1 MPKNERTWL
10 SVTGTSLSDLK
21 ITYCKSQKTASSKTE
36 VEAPVN
42 VNFINFQISACLL
55 TNSVIFSL
63 NVFLFSAVIA
73 SSVYTDEAITAE
85 NKNTFKENITEF
97 VNKHAE
103 IWKFIKFTFTGASTS
118 VLELAVF
125 WLLQYVIFK
134 SLNEVPVTDNQVLSF
149 LGIEYKGYMYSYFIS
164 AVIGYAAAYVMN
176 RKLTFKADANP
187 VLSTILYI
195 IMVVC
200 TIAFNTWFGS
210 FLGTLIKNS
219 GHDSVFIVLLTKL
232 IVMTVPTLWTYPL
245 NRFVIHRKKKAWF
258 WVAIFNI
265 INL

>member
-1 MPKNERTWL
+1 MKNN
-10 SVTGTSLSDLK
+10 
-21 ITYCKSQKTASSKTE
+21 I
-36 VEAPVN
+36 
-42 VNFINFQISACLL
+42 I
-55 TNSVIFSL
+55 
-63 NVFLFSAVIA
+63 
-73 SSVYTDEAITAE
+73 YTDESLAGDS
-85 NKNTFKENITEF
+85 KNTFKDKIIKF

-125 WLLQYVIFK
+125 WVLQYVVFK
-134 SLNEVPVTDNQVLSF
+134 SLNEVPVTDNAVLSF

-164 AVIGYAAAYVMN
+164 AVIGYAAAYIMN

-187 VLSTILYI
+187 ILSTVLYT
-195 IMVVC
+195 IMVIC
-200 TIAFNTWFGS
+200 TITFNTWFGS

-258 WVAIFNI
+258 CIFSFI
-265 INL
+265 IIK

>member
-1 MPKNERTWL
+1 MKNN
-10 SVTGTSLSDLK
+10 
-21 ITYCKSQKTASSKTE
+21 I
-36 VEAPVN
+36 
-42 VNFINFQISACLL
+42 I
-55 TNSVIFSL
+55 
-63 NVFLFSAVIA
+63 
-73 SSVYTDEAITAE
+73 YTDESLAGDS
-85 NKNTFKENITEF
+85 KNTFKDKIIKF

-125 WLLQYVIFK
+125 WVLQYVVFK
-134 SLNEVPVTDNQVLSF
+134 SLNEVPVTDNAVLSF

-164 AVIGYAAAYVMN
+164 AVIGYAAAYIMN

-187 VLSTILYI
+187 ILSTVLYA
-195 IMVVC
+195 IMVIC
-200 TIAFNTWFGS
+200 TITFNTWFGS

-245 NRFVIHRKKKAWF
+245 NRFVIHRKKKA
-258 WVAIFNI
+258 
-265 INL
+265 

>member
-1 MPKNERTWL
+1 MGRNICLRQILNFNLHSYLNLLPAQLLPTVFVPYARFLTFSSINYNISFAKNLVVSYSFRFIL
-10 SVTGTSLSDLK
+10 SSIMK
-21 ITYCKSQKTASSKTE
+21 QINNSQ
-36 VEAPVN
+36 
-42 VNFINFQISACLL
+42 II
-55 TNSVIFSL
+55 
-63 NVFLFSAVIA
+63 
-73 SSVYTDEAITAE
+73 YTDETITVE

-187 VLSTILYI
+187 VLSTILYT

-232 IVMTVPTLWTYPL
+232 VVMTVPTLWTYPL
-245 NRFVIHRKKKAWF
+245 NRFVIHRKKKA
-258 WVAIFNI
+258 
-265 INL
+265 

>member
-1 MPKNERTWL
+1 MKNN
-10 SVTGTSLSDLK
+10 
-21 ITYCKSQKTASSKTE
+21 I
-36 VEAPVN
+36 
-42 VNFINFQISACLL
+42 I
-55 TNSVIFSL
+55 
-63 NVFLFSAVIA
+63 
-73 SSVYTDEAITAE
+73 YTDEFLAVDS
-85 NKNTFKENITEF
+85 KNTFKDKIIKF

-125 WLLQYVIFK
+125 WVLQYVVFK
-134 SLNEVPVTDNQVLSF
+134 SLNEVPVTDNAVLSF

-164 AVIGYAAAYVMN
+164 AVIGYAAAYIMN

-187 VLSTILYI
+187 ILSTVLYA
-195 IMVVC
+195 IMVIC
-200 TIAFNTWFGS
+200 TITFNTWFGS

-245 NRFVIHRKKKAWF
+245 NRFVIHRKKKA
-258 WVAIFNI
+258 
-265 INL
+265 